1 MSLSVTWHGQSCVR
15 LEADGLCVVTDP
27 YTPEELGYAP
37 VTAPADVAIA
47 SSDDD
52 SAHCRTDLIAGRD
65 GGDPIRCNALEIATA
80 GGGDQGEAEVGP
92 LTVRAIAAEEWEH
105 HPRGTPGQ
113 NAMYRFEMGGLRVA
127 HMGDVGNALSE
138 AQIAFLEGVDLLI
151 APTGGSPTIQ
161 LPDLMRL
168 IHRTG
173 PRLVLPCHF
182 RTLAY
187 RPANI
192 LWIEDF
198 LRHWRAE
205 AVRFAFGPRAV
216 LDAAEVRAADGP
228 RVLVLDYERGDP
240 PD

>member
-1 MSLSVTWHGQSCVR
+1 MSVTWHGQSCVR
-15 LEADGLCVVTDP
+15 LAADGLTVVTDP

-37 VTAPADVAIA
+37 VTDPADVALA

-65 GGDPIRCNALEIATA
+65 GGDPIRCNALEVATA
-80 GGGDQGEAEVGP
+80 GGGDAGEAMVGP
-92 LTVRAIAAEEWEH
+92 LHLRAIAAEEWEH
-105 HPRGTPGQ
+105 HPRGTAGQ
-113 NAMYRFEMGGLRVA
+113 NAMYRFEMGGLRIA

-138 AQIAFLEGVDLLI
+138 AQVAFFEDVDLLI

-161 LPDLMRL
+161 LPDLMHM
-168 IHRTG
+168 IHRMR
-173 PRLVLPCHF
+173 PRVVLPVHF

-198 LRHWRAE
+198 LRHWRDE
-205 AVRFAFGPRAV
+205 AVRFAFGPRAT
-216 LDAAEVRAADGP
+216 LDPAAVRAAKGP
-228 RVLVLDYERGDP
+228 QVLVLDYLRGDP